1 MGAGPSRSVELED
14 LMSTAT
20 TDATTGPTAVAAP
33 SPGGTAPV
41 PAVTARVIRLA
52 GIDDVV
58 TAAQPIP
65 AGAVVDGGGFAV
77 TVLGDIPQAHK
88 IAVRDLPLGAPVRKY
103 GEVIGVT
110 TAAVAA
116 GEHVHTHNLAFDAGS
131 REHEMA
137 TAPRDLVPVP
147 VGERRTF
154 RGYVRSDGKVGT
166 RNYVGVLCSVN
177 CSATAAR
184 RIAERFRYSGY
195 ADEFP
200 NIDGIVALTHRTG
213 CGMAGIAPM
222 ESLRRTLAGYLT
234 HPNFAGILVLGL
246 GCEDNQIS
254 ALTRDVPVRPDLQ
267 LVTGTIQEMGGTART
282 VAAGLDI
289 LHGMLPAANDV
300 VRTEVSVSELVL
312 GTNCGGSDGFSGL
325 TANPALGIAV
335 DSLVRQGGTAVLAET
350 PEIYGA
356 EHLLTRRA
364 ASPEVAAQLMDLVHW
379 WERHTEAG
387 GATLDAN
394 PSPGN
399 KTGGLTT
406 ILEKSLGAVAKAG
419 TGTLHGV
426 VAYGA
431 PITPK
436 GLVFMD
442 TPGFDPVSVTG
453 LVAGGANLVCFTTGR
468 GSALGTAP
476 VPTLKIATNT
486 TLFERQGDDMDVNAG
501 VVVDGTRTLDE
512 VGAEIFE
519 RLVAV
524 ASGEKT
530 HSEEWG
536 YGEEEFV
543 PWQVGIT
550 V

>member
-1 MGAGPSRSVELED
+1 
-14 LMSTAT
+14 MSTMAT
-20 TDATTGPTAVAAP
+20 QGVAETASGSAA
-33 SPGGTAPV
+33 S
-41 PAVTARVIRLA
+41 VIRLSA
-52 GIDDVV
+52 LDDVV

-65 AGAVVDGGGFAV
+65 AGSVVDGGGD
-77 TVLGDIPQAHK
+77 GDSFDVVVATDVPQAHK
-88 IAVRDLPLGAPVRKY
+88 IAVRDLPAGSPVRKY
-103 GEVIGVT
+103 GEIIGVT
-110 TAAVAA
+110 TMPVAA
-116 GEHVHTHNLAFDAGS
+116 GEHVHTHNLAFDPGS
-131 REHEMA
+131 RDHEMA
-137 TAPRDLVPVP
+137 TGRRDLIPVP
-147 VGERRTF
+147 VAERRTF
-154 RGYVRSDGKVGT
+154 RGYRRSDGKVGT
-166 RNYVGVLCSVN
+166 RNYLGVLCSVN

-184 RIAERFRYSGY
+184 RIAENFRHSGF
-195 ADEFP
+195 AEQFP
-200 NIDGIVALTHRTG
+200 NVDGVVALTHRTG
-213 CGMAGIAPM
+213 CGMAGIEPIA
-222 ESLRRTLAGYLT
+222 SLRRTLAGYLT

-267 LVTGTIQEMGGTART
+267 LVTGTIQELGGTAKT

-289 LHGMLPAANDV
+289 LRGMLPAANAV
-300 VRTEVSVSELVL
+300 ERTDISVSELVL

-325 TANPALGIAV
+325 TANPALGFAV
-335 DSLVRQGGTAVLAET
+335 DELIRQGGTGVLAET

-364 ASPEVAAQLMDLVHW
+364 ATPEVGARLMDLVHW
-379 WERHTEAG
+379 WERHAEAG

-399 KTGGLTT
+399 KAGGLTT
-406 ILEKSLGAVAKAG
+406 ILEKSLGAIAKAG
-419 TGTLHGV
+419 TGTLHDV
-426 VAYGA
+426 VEYGA
-431 PITPK
+431 PITTH

-501 VVVDGTRTLDE
+501 VIVDGGKTVAE

-519 RLVAV
+519 RLLAV